1 MTDNK
6 KRDRPKA
13 INPRSKQYRIRLTD
27 DECEALKTIAKK
39 HNLSVSKLIRTQI
52 IEGEYQMTINEY
64 QKAAYR
70 TANQSLTDSQ
80 QLQNGLMGL
89 NGESGE
95 CIDILKKYLFQGH
108 DLDKAHIA
116 KELGDVAWYLDLRP
130 GAYRHRGSFYFPGKR
145 RHCLYVL
152 LHNRGTLKKAMDIE
166 IRRQLAEYDLKHAN
180 ELDATILWHLHEEFG
195 FGPKRLKQFYDTF
208 AVRLNE
214 LIKHYEMTDSDM
226 VWLCTYKLKQYGIDI
241 EEWNKQRRD

>member
-6 KRDRPKA
+6 KRGRPKA

-27 DECEALKTIAKK
+27 DECETLKTIAKK

-64 QKAAYR
+64 QKAGGKVYGAHL
-70 TANQSLTDSQ
+70 TAA
-80 QLQNGLMGL
+80 
-89 NGESGE
+89 E
-95 CIDILKKYLFQGH
+95 
-108 DLDKAHIA
+108 
-116 KELGDVAWYLDLRP
+116 
-130 GAYRHRGSFYFPGKR
+130 
-145 RHCLYVL
+145 
-152 LHNRGTLKKAMDIE
+152 KKAMDIE

-180 ELDATILWHLHEEFG
+180 ELDAMILWHLHEEFG

-208 AVRLNE
+208 AVRLDE
-214 LIKHYEMTDSDM
+214 LIKHYEMIDSDM

>member
-13 INPRSKQYRIRLTD
+13 INSRSKQYRIRLTD
-27 DECEALKTIAKK
+27 DECETLKTIAKK
-39 HNLSVSKLIRTQI
+39 NNLSVSKLIRSRI

-95 CIDILKKYLFQGH
+95 CIDILKKHLFQGH
-108 DLDKAHIA
+108 DLDKYHIA
-116 KELGDVAWYLDLRP
+116 KELGDVAWYLAVSAQALGFDL
-130 GAYRHRGSFYFPGKR
+130 
-145 RHCLYVL
+145 
-152 LHNRGTLKKAMDIE
+152 E
-166 IRRQLAEYDLKHAN
+166 
-180 ELDATILWHLHEEFG
+180 TILRMNVE
-195 FGPKRLKQFYDTF
+195 
-208 AVRLNE
+208 
-214 LIKHYEMTDSDM
+214 
-226 VWLCTYKLKQYGIDI
+226 KLKARYPHGFDAGHSQHRSSGDI
-241 EEWNKQRRD
+241 

>member
-6 KRDRPKA
+6 KRGRPKA
-13 INPRSKQYRIRLTD
+13 INPRSKQYHIRLTD

-39 HNLSVSKLIRTQI
+39 HNLSVSKLIRSRI

-95 CIDILKKYLFQGH
+95 CIDILKKHLFQGH
-108 DLDKAHIA
+108 DLDKYHIA
-116 KELGDVAWYLDLRP
+116 KELGILR
-130 GAYRHRGSFYFPGKR
+130 
-145 RHCLYVL
+145 
-152 LHNRGTLKKAMDIE
+152 
-166 IRRQLAEYDLKHAN
+166 
-180 ELDATILWHLHEEFG
+180 
-195 FGPKRLKQFYDTF
+195 
-208 AVRLNE
+208 
-214 LIKHYEMTDSDM
+214 
-226 VWLCTYKLKQYGIDI
+226 
-241 EEWNKQRRD
+241 